1 MHYPFVLYPHPLA
14 GEPVNKLLIA
24 AVSFALVLTACQR
37 PAEPEKT
44 AAPEKP
50 RSAAAASGPAD
61 AVDGAVRDPALA
73 GPEAAMP
80 ERDTTPVDTRIVQ
93 VQLSNS
99 GNTETNTFGMP
110 TARFTPTDSVYAEVQ
125 TQGTATS
132 YTLYAKWIGA
142 DDSVLAE
149 YGMKVQ
155 EAGPKRTVISLS
167 KPDGWPA
174 GTNRIELSINGK
186 LEKTATFDVR

>member
-1 MHYPFVLYPHPLA
+1 VTKILIAVLSFVL
-14 GEPVNKLLIA
+14 
-24 AVSFALVLTACQR
+24 FLTACQR
-37 PAEPEKT
+37 PAEPDKP
-44 AAPEKP
+44 AVPEKP
-50 RSAAAASGPAD
+50 DSPAAASGPVG
-61 AVDGAVRDPALA
+61 AVDGPGRDPASA
-73 GPEAAMP
+73 GPEAVMP
-80 ERDTTPVDTRIVQ
+80 ERDTTPVDTKIVQ

-110 TARFTPTDSVYAEVQ
+110 ATRFTPTDSVYAEVQ
-125 TQGTATS
+125 TQGTAAS

-149 YGMKVQ
+149 YGMKIQ

-186 LEKTATFDVR
+186 LEKTATFEVR